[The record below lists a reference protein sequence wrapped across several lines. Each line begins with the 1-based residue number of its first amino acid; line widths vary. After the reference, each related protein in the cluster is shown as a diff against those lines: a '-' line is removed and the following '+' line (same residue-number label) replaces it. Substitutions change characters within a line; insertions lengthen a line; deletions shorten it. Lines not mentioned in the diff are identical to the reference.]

1 MAPIELPAQQDNTS
15 TLQDTEEENDYQTG
29 SERVTKTMESNT
41 SHGTDATIRKIA
53 QHTTPDNIEIPADLR
68 KIKNPSPNSK
78 KFKQP
83 QEDQKEPPSLLQKL

>member
-15 TLQDTEEENDYQTG
+15 TPQDTEEENDHQTG
-29 SERVTKTMESNT
+29 SKKVTKTMESNT
-41 SHGTDATIRKIA
+41 SHETDATIRKIA
-53 QHTTPDNIEIPADLR
+53 QHTTPDNTEFPANLR

-83 QEDQKEPPSLLQKL
+83 QEDQKEFPSFLQKL